1 MRPHARRFRTLLW
14 EGIKENWWRGG
25 QVEFDPVVELDRMN
39 ADLEKISGVS
49 EYSRGMSPAAEALSH
64 REPYYSWRQHSVT
77 LPVVEATLKESWM
90 DDTDEIRNHAAQL
103 IAEGYAE
110 WSDEHHRLS
119 SEVNN
124 GGFFTVDEDDLNH
137 LEHYEDQPELES
149 DHRRSSSSGDID
161 TVAHPDEV

>member
-25 QVEFDPVVELDRMN
+25 KVEFDPVAELDRMN
-39 ADLEKISGVS
+39 ADLEKVSGVS
-49 EYSRGMSPAAEALSH
+49 EYGRGEGTHYHSQ
-64 REPYYSWRQHSVT
+64 PYFDWRQHGAPQGVP
-77 LPVVEATLKESWM
+77 LDEWM
-90 DDTDEIRNHAAQL
+90 DDTDEIRNHAAKL

-149 DHRRSSSSGDID
+149 GHRSSSSGSDID
-161 TVAHPDEV
+161 AAVDSDEV